1 MPNEYLGSSP
11 DQFLKIIKLPLI
23 VKRWTGDEV
32 YWLILLSNNYLQ
44 VFLEEHTYIVKEKQV
59 TRSIKDDLE
68 ISSNNSDGRASDEKA
83 NA

>member
-11 DQFLKIIKLPLI
+11 DQYLKIIKLPLI
-23 VKRWTGDEV
+23 AKRWTGDEV

>member
-23 VKRWTGDEV
+23 AKRWTGDEV

-83 NA
+83 NS

>member
-11 DQFLKIIKLPLI
+11 DQFLKIIKLPLTA
-23 VKRWTGDEV
+23 KRWTGDEV

-44 VFLEEHTYIVKEKQV
+44 VFLKEHTYIVKEKQV

>member
-11 DQFLKIIKLPLI
+11 DQFLKKIKLPLI
-23 VKRWTGDEV
+23 AKRWTGDEV

>member
-23 VKRWTGDEV
+23 AKRWTGDEV

-44 VFLEEHTYIVKEKQV
+44 VFLEEHTYIVKEKPV

>member
-23 VKRWTGDEV
+23 AKRWTGDEV

-44 VFLEEHTYIVKEKQV
+44 VFLKEHTYIVKEKQV

>member
-23 VKRWTGDEV
+23 AKRWTGDEV

>member
-11 DQFLKIIKLPLI
+11 DQFLKKIKLPLI
-23 VKRWTGDEV
+23 AKRWTGDEV

-44 VFLEEHTYIVKEKQV
+44 VFLKEHTYIVKEKQV